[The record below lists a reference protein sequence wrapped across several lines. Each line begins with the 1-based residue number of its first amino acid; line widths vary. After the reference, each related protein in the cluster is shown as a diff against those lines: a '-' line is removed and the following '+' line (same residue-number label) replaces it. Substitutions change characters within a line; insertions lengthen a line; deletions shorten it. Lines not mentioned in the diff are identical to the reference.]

1 MQDAPGT
8 LEIRLFDSAPSNS
21 MGNVD
26 TIELD
31 AAKLDQ
37 LEEHQLLWI
46 DLEGGGDSSI
56 GKVLERLG
64 FDSDIARAF
73 CDPSAKPELRVH
85 NGTFFVRVV
94 AVRNDGE
101 LTYTGTVLVILA
113 GRNFVVTSH
122 QEPIGFLSQLRER
135 ESDDPGL
142 GMLSADSFTASL
154 LDWHLN
160 SYFEAVADFESAD
173 ERLETD
179 ILDDRHGHCLP
190 NLRGLRKAASRLR
203 RMLSA
208 HRPVFSAIARPDFRP
223 GAEGEVNR
231 HFQTVDTH
239 YQRAMEAV
247 ENAREVVIGSFEL
260 FSNQTALRTNAIM
273 RVLTILTALM
283 GGLAVV
289 AGVLGMNFE
298 APFFR
303 TGLAG
308 FLIAVAV
315 MTGMATAGFA
325 LAWWRKWL

>member
-1 MQDAPGT
+1 MPDSPGT
-8 LEIRLFDSAPSNS
+8 LEIRLFDSK
-21 MGNVD
+21 GNVEN
-26 TIELD
+26 IELD
-31 AAKLDQ
+31 AARPDS

-46 DLEGGGDSSI
+46 DLEGGGDVSI
-56 GKVLERLG
+56 GEVLDRLSLT
-64 FDSDIARAF
+64 SDIAHAF
-73 CDPSAKPELRVH
+73 CDRSAKPELRVH

-94 AVRNDGE
+94 AVRNEGE
-101 LTYTGTVLVILA
+101 LTYTGTVLTILA
-113 GRNFVVTSH
+113 GHNFVVTAH
-122 QEPIGFLSQLRER
+122 QEPVDFLTQLRER

-142 GMLSADSFTASL
+142 GALSADSFTASL

-179 ILDDRHGHCLP
+179 ILDDRHGHCL
-190 NLRGLRKAASRLR
+190 NSLRGLRKAASRLR

-223 GAEGEVNR
+223 GVDGEANR

-289 AGVLGMNFE
+289 AGILGMNFE
-298 APFFR
+298 APFFK
-303 TGLAG
+303 TGLGG
-308 FLIAVAV
+308 FLIAVGV
-315 MTGMATAGFA
+315 MLAMALSGFA

>member
-1 MQDAPGT
+1 MPDTSGT
-8 LEIRLFDSAPSNS
+8 RDIRLFDSDGKVEA
-21 MGNVD
+21 
-26 TIELD
+26 IELD

-37 LEEHQLLWI
+37 LQENQLLWI
-46 DLEGGGDSSI
+46 DLEGGGDPSTTE
-56 GKVLERLG
+56 VLRTLG
-64 FDSDIARAF
+64 LNEDIVRAF
-73 CDPSAKPELRVH
+73 CDRSAMPELRVN

-94 AVRNDGE
+94 AVRNDGGLAFNGSVLAI
-101 LTYTGTVLVILA
+101 LTGH
-113 GRNFVVTSH
+113 NFVITAH
-122 QEPIGFLSQLRER
+122 EEPMEFLSQLRER
-135 ESDDPGL
+135 ESDDSGL

-179 ILDDRHGHCLP
+179 ILDDRHGECLHS
-190 NLRGLRKAASRLR
+190 LRGLRKAASRLR

-208 HRPVFSAIARPDFRP
+208 HRGVFSAIARPDFRP
-223 GAEGEVNR
+223 GADGEVNR

-239 YQRAMEAV
+239 FQRAMEAV
-247 ENAREVVIGSFEL
+247 ENTREVVIGSFEL

-289 AGVLGMNFE
+289 AGVLGMNFQ
-298 APFFR
+298 APFFD

-308 FLIAVAV
+308 FLIAVGIMTV
-315 MTGMATAGFA
+315 MALTGMWW
-325 LAWWRKWL
+325 AWRRKWL

>member
-1 MQDAPGT
+1 MQDASGT
-8 LEIRLFDSAPSNS
+8 LEIRLFDST
-21 MGNVD
+21 GNVD
-26 TIELD
+26 TIDLD
-31 AAKLDQ
+31 AAKLNR

-46 DLEGGGDSSI
+46 DLEGGDDASLFAVLDKLGIGDDI
-56 GKVLERLG
+56 GQ
-64 FDSDIARAF
+64 AF
-73 CDPSAKPELRVH
+73 CDRSARPELRVH

-94 AVRNDGE
+94 AVRNEGD
-101 LTYTGTVLVILA
+101 LTYVGSVLAILA
-113 GRNFVVTSH
+113 GHNFVVTAH
-122 QEPIGFLSQLRER
+122 QEPVDFLTQLRER
-135 ESDDPGL
+135 ECDDPGL

-154 LDWHLN
+154 LDWHLH
-160 SYFEAVADFESAD
+160 SYFDAVADFESAD

-179 ILDDRHGHCLP
+179 ILDDRHGQCLHS
-190 NLRGLRKAASRLR
+190 LRGLRKAASRLR

-223 GAEGEVNR
+223 GADGEVNR

-239 YQRAMEAV
+239 FRRAMDAV

-289 AGVLGMNFE
+289 AGILGMNFE
-298 APFFR
+298 APFFK
-303 TGLAG
+303 TGLTG
-308 FLIAVAV
+308 FLVAV
-315 MTGMATAGFA
+315 VVMTSMALAGFA

>member
-1 MQDAPGT
+1 MQDVPGT
-8 LEIRLFDSAPSNS
+8 FDIRLFDST
-21 MGNVD
+21 GKVE

-31 AAKLDQ
+31 AANLDD
-37 LEEHQLLWI
+37 LEEHQLLWVE
-46 DLEGGGDSSI
+46 LEGGGEAAIDDVL
-56 GKVLERLG
+56 GKLG
-64 FDSDIARAF
+64 LGGDVARAF
-73 CDPSAKPELRVH
+73 RDRSAMPELRVQ

-94 AVRNDGE
+94 AVRNDGDI
-101 LTYTGTVLVILA
+101 TYNGTVLAILA
-113 GRNFVVTSH
+113 GHNFVITAH
-122 QEPIGFLSQLRER
+122 QEPVEFLTQLRER
-135 ESDDPGL
+135 ECDDPGL

-179 ILDDRHGHCLP
+179 ILDDRHGRCLH
-190 NLRGLRKAASRLR
+190 NLRRLRKAASRLR

-208 HRPVFSAIARPDFRP
+208 HRTVFSAIARPDFRP
-223 GAEGEVNR
+223 GADGEVNR

-239 YQRAMEAV
+239 YQRAMDAV
-247 ENAREVVIGSFEL
+247 ENTREVVIGTFEL

-298 APFFR
+298 APFFK
-303 TGLAG
+303 TGLGG
-308 FLIAVAV
+308 FIAAV
-315 MTGMATAGFA
+315 GIMVGMALAGFA

>member
-1 MQDAPGT
+1 MPDSPGT
-8 LEIRLFDSAPSNS
+8 LDIRLFDSK
-21 MGNVD
+21 GNVEK
-26 TIELD
+26 IQLD
-31 AAKLDQ
+31 AARPEE

-46 DLEGGGDSSI
+46 DLEGGGDASI
-56 GKVLERLG
+56 SQVLERLSLT
-64 FDSDIARAF
+64 SDIEQAF
-73 CDPSAKPELRVH
+73 CDRSAKPELRIH

-101 LTYTGTVLVILA
+101 LTYTGTVLAILA
-113 GRNFVVTSH
+113 GHNFVVTAH
-122 QEPIGFLSQLRER
+122 QEPVDFLTKLRER
-135 ESDDPGL
+135 ESDDPGI

-179 ILDDRHGHCLP
+179 ILDDRHGQCLRS
-190 NLRGLRKAASRLR
+190 LRGLRKAASRLR

-223 GAEGEVNR
+223 GADGEANR

-239 YQRAMEAV
+239 YQRAMESV

-289 AGVLGMNFE
+289 AGILGMNFE
-298 APFFR
+298 APFFK

-308 FLIAVAV
+308 FLIAVGLMLA
-315 MTGMATAGFA
+315 MALGGFA